1 MIQLE
6 DSTLDLIYRRRV
18 QSFLPGYIIIILV
31 IVFAVALPLVN
42 VDVIT
47 NCRGM
52 VRPLI
57 ESAEICAP
65 ISGVLDSTILRNNI
79 DVKAGDTLVWLRKDF
94 PEAKLKAHRKLIRQ
108 NMASIRDISLILE
121 GKFPRET
128 PLYLQSYK
136 NHCASL
142 SYLKLQKEYLYRE
155 YSIAEK
161 LFHEE
166 VISQHEYETARSDYL
181 IIIAK
186 ESDAIES
193 YRDLLETE
201 FHHLEME
208 NSGLLDEIDL
218 IQSTL
223 FDYCIVA
230 PVSGTLHNCQ
240 GITSGSV
247 IHSGSSLG
255 TISPMG
261 KLVAE
266 CYLEPGS
273 IQVVKVGTK
282 VKLRFDKLRY
292 GNQSILETEVNFI
305 DKDVSFVNGSYIY
318 RIRCSLD
325 NPQIRHAADS
335 VDPIRKGM
343 TFTANIIQ
351 FRRSLASLLLDKMN
365 RWANPAESVRRE

>member
-94 PEAKLKAHRKLIRQ
+94 PEAKLKAHRKLIKQ
-108 NMASIRDISLILE
+108 NMVSIRDISLILE

-155 YSIAEK
+155 YSTAEK

-208 NSGLLDEIDL
+208 NSGLSDQIDL

-230 PVSGTLHNCQ
+230 PESGTLHNCQ

-282 VKLRFDKLRY
+282 VKLRFDELRY
-292 GNQSILETEVNFI
+292 GSQSILETEVNFI
-305 DKDVSFVNGSYIY
+305 DKDVSFVNGSHIY

-325 NPQIRHAADS
+325 NPQIRYSDDS

-343 TFTANIIQ
+343 TFTANIIL

>member
-155 YSIAEK
+155 YSTAEK

>member
-18 QSFLPGYIIIILV
+18 QSFLPGYVIIILV
-31 IVFAVALPLVN
+31 IGFAVALPLVN
-42 VDVIT
+42 VDVVT

-79 DVKAGDTLVWLRKDF
+79 DVKAGDTLVWIRKDL
-94 PEAKLKAHRKLIRQ
+94 PEAKLKAYRKLIKQ
-108 NMASIRDISLILE
+108 NMASIRDITLILRGE
-121 GKFPRET
+121 FPRET
-128 PLYLQSYK
+128 SLYRQSYK
-136 NHCASL
+136 NHFASL
-142 SYLKLQKEYLYRE
+142 SYLKIQKEYLYQE
-155 YSIAEK
+155 YATAEK
-161 LFHEE
+161 LYHEE
-166 VISQHEYETARSDYL
+166 VISQHEFEAARSDYL
-181 IIIAK
+181 IINAK
-186 ESDAIES
+186 ESDDIES
-193 YRDLLETE
+193 YRDLLETD

-223 FDYCIVA
+223 YDYCIVA

-247 IHSGSSLG
+247 IHTGSSLG
-255 TISPMG
+255 TISPLG

-273 IQVVKVGTK
+273 IPVVNVGTK
-282 VKLRFDKLRY
+282 VKLRFDKPRY
-292 GNQSILETEVNFI
+292 GNQSTLETEVNYI
-305 DKDVSFVNGSYIY
+305 DEDVSFVNGSHIY

-325 NPQIRHAADS
+325 NPQICHSDGS

-343 TFTANIIQ
+343 TFTANIIL
-351 FRRSLASLLLDKMN
+351 FRRSLASLILDKVN